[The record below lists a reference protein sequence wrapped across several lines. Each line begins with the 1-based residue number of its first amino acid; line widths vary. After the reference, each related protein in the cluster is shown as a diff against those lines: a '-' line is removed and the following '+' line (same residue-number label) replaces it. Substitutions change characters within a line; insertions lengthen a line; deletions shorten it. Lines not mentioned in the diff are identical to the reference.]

1 MVSRG
6 SRDFRTGLSL
16 IDRKD
21 AKKVNGPL
29 ALNVCITESAQL
41 CGFSFKNFDDL
52 WLIFS
57 LFFIYYVHYI
67 GLHHV
72 RQSLHYR
79 QATFYHVFALLYD

>member
-6 SRDFRTGLSL
+6 SRDFRTGLYL

-21 AKKVNGPL
+21 AKEGERPL
-29 ALNVCITESAQL
+29 SSQCITESAQL

-72 RQSLHYR
+72 SQSLHYR